1 MQNMCLTPINYLH
14 PSKDMNAM
22 QNMHSEIRRDRLTII
37 LRILTTACTP
47 IKKTHILY
55 QAGINYYQLSRYLNL
70 LQREGMIEIVS
81 EPFVSYRTTEK
92 GRVLLKLFSSEAKEI
107 TGNLNLSQLPTK
119 NSKNLLSEIV
129 LNE

>member
-1 MQNMCLTPINYLH
+1 MCLTPINYLH